1 MYISFTLEVI
11 MQVNEVPFN
20 KSTATRKPNGC
31 GHHCRDH
38 GVLVATSSFLPRAIA
53 MVAIYHLSNP
63 VCRTVSSS
71 TCSGGITVTGTSA

>member
-1 MYISFTLEVI
+1 MHISFTLEVI

-38 GVLVATSSFLPRAIA
+38 GVLVATSSFLLLPRAIA
-53 MVAIYHLSNP
+53 MVAITSPALSVGLSP
-63 VCRTVSSS
+63 PPPAPAASRTPPF
-71 TCSGGITVTGTSA
+71 